1 MPKQKPQTTKKKN
14 IPAPP
19 GPDVSWE
26 EQAAYFE
33 KYGMSEL
40 EQAGYLEPMT
50 KEDIQ
55 FVKQV
60 QRAAQARIAQRKN
73 RAQLNIYF
81 QDDQL
86 SRFLAI
92 ARRKHIPPST
102 LAKSWILER
111 LDQESKTVRA

>member
-1 MPKQKPQTTKKKN
+1 MPKQKAKTTKKS
-14 IPAPP
+14 IPPPP
-19 GPDVSWE
+19 GPEVSWE

-40 EQAGYLEPMT
+40 EQAGYLESMT
-50 KEDIQ
+50 KEDLK

-60 QRAAQARIAQRKN
+60 QEAARARIAQRKS
-73 RAQLNIYF
+73 RFQLNILF

-86 SRFLAI
+86 SKFLAM
-92 ARRKHIPPST
+92 AKRKHIPPST

-111 LDQESKTVRA
+111 LDQESKSSQV

>member
-1 MPKQKPQTTKKKN
+1 MPKQKSKTTKKT
-14 IPAPP
+14 IPPPP

-33 KYGMSEL
+33 KYGMGEL

-50 KEDIQ
+50 KEDLK

-60 QRAAQARIAQRKN
+60 QDAARTRIAQRKT
-73 RAQLNIYF
+73 RSQLNILF

-86 SRFLAI
+86 TKFLAI
-92 ARRKHIPPST
+92 AKRKHIPPST

-111 LDQESKTVRA
+111 LDQESKSQQV